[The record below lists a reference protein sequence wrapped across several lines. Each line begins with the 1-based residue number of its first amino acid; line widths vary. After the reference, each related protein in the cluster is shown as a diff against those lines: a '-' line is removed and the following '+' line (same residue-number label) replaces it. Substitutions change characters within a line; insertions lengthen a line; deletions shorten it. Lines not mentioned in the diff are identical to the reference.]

1 MFNLKGNKTNLSA
14 IVFDLGN
21 VLVDWD
27 PERFMFDLGIK
38 PEFIPAE
45 ASDEGE
51 EDFRIVR
58 TKRFSLKPMTP
69 EEAIL
74 QMNLLEH
81 EFFVFLNMEDNDSFS
96 VVYKRN
102 EGGYGLISAADV

>member
-1 MFNLKGNKTNLSA
+1 
-14 IVFDLGN
+14 
-21 VLVDWD
+21 
-27 PERFMFDLGIK
+27 
-38 PEFIPAE
+38 
-45 ASDEGE
+45 
-51 EDFRIVR
+51 
-58 TKRFSLKPMTP
+58 MTP

-96 VVYKRN
+96 VVYKRK